1 MKHISLSP
9 STEFAEIA
17 ISIASFSPPSSPRSV
32 HRTRLVRQN
41 LFSPSENEPS
51 SSTNLKGKTPSN
63 LSLSLPLSLSL
74 FSSSPFLIFLILM
87 RVLMSDLV
95 MIGSRTLCNGL
106 LLQGSL
112 LSGQERVEGGIQ
124 QLGKCARK
132 AELTHTSKNKLMKF
146 VSN

>member
-51 SSTNLKGKTPSN
+51 SSTNLKGKTPN
-63 LSLSLPLSLSL
+63 
-74 FSSSPFLIFLILM
+74 
-87 RVLMSDLV
+87 LV
-95 MIGSRTLCNGL
+95 MIGSRTLCNGF
-106 LLQGSL
+106 SP
-112 LSGQERVEGGIQ
+112 EEWTCNWR
-124 QLGKCARK
+124 
-132 AELTHTSKNKLMKF
+132 
-146 VSN
+146 